1 MKERVAPIGLVAGE
15 TQANADGAMHRPRRG
30 SHVDHLELM
39 FDYEMTQVKR
49 SMAFCG

>member
-15 TQANADGAMHRPRRG
+15 TQANAGGAMHRPRRG

-49 SMAFCG
+49 SMAFSG